1 MSHQQWKL
9 ICRMFGW
16 KQHRRDGSGANIS
29 PLLTDRVLFLPTE
42 ISRPGGEILAWG
54 LFTKDSLLYSP
65 SSHHQEHQN
74 YGSATIFSYFSIFQ
88 TFILVCLTAKQLHS
102 VYMCDARDL
111 LSHIVKGC
119 LSGYWDKGLD
129 IFGLWLFTRMSQGP
143 SPEEPW
149 TTGREIT
156 AIEHK

>member
-1 MSHQQWKL
+1 MTGNIPSPLLAGERDRLKVLEGWERPPSCLDRGRGGASVRPSLNVTPRNLSSQTYNCHSIVYPGIIKFGNRESPWLQQWKL
-9 ICRMFGW
+9 ICRMLGW

-74 YGSATIFSYFSIFQ
+74 FWSAMIFSYF
-88 TFILVCLTAKQLHS
+88 
-102 VYMCDARDL
+102 
-111 LSHIVKGC
+111 
-119 LSGYWDKGLD
+119 
-129 IFGLWLFTRMSQGP
+129 
-143 SPEEPW
+143 
-149 TTGREIT
+149 
-156 AIEHK
+156 